1 MSSVIKIE
9 NLTKYYG
16 KVKALS
22 SLNLDVFVWVIYAF
36 IGPNGAG
43 KITTLRIL
51 LGMLNP
57 TEGFVEVLGE
67 IPSQKNIV
75 HLFDNIGYLPGE
87 LATYEKLTGRETIK
101 FFGNL
106 KHVSDWSY
114 IESLIERLDFD
125 STRKT
130 KDLSKGNKQKLGL
143 ILALMNKPKLLV
155 LDEPTSG
162 LDPLMQ
168 QTSIDLLKEI
178 QQNGTTIFLS
188 SHIFSEIDKVAETVG
203 FIKEGELI
211 VEDELDTLKANAVK
225 SLSIEFKHPIPE
237 DLFKGSTNIQIVESK
252 DTSVT
257 INVTGPVDDVIKKIS
272 QFEVVDLLS
281 EEASLEDVFMNYYG
295 SN

>member
-22 SLNLDVFVWVIYAF
+22 SLNLDVDEGEIYAF

-43 KITTLRIL
+43 KSTTIRIL

-57 TEGFVEVLGE
+57 TEGFVEVLGK

-75 HLFDNIGYLPGE
+75 HLFNNIGYLPGE

-168 QTSIDLLKEI
+168 QTAIDLFREM
-178 QQNGTTIFLS
+178 QQNGATIFLS

-211 VEDELDTLKANAVK
+211 VEDDLDTLKANAVK
-225 SLSIEFKHPIPE
+225 SLSIEFKHPIPA
-237 DLFKGSTNIQIVESK
+237 DLFKDSTNIQIVESK

-257 INVTGPVDDVIKKIS
+257 INVTGSVDGVIKKIS

-281 EEASLEDVFMNYYG
+281 EEASLEDLFMNYYG

>member
-1 MSSVIKIE
+1 MIVLQNVSKSYRE
-9 NLTKYYG
+9 GLP
-16 KVKALS
+16 ALRNITLS
-22 SLNLDVFVWVIYAF
+22 IFRDEFVFVT
-36 IGPNGAG
+36 GPNGAG
-43 KITTLRIL
+43 KSTTIRIL

-75 HLFDNIGYLPGE
+75 YLFNNIGYLPGE

-101 FFGNL
+101 FLGNL

-188 SHIFSEIDKVAETVG
+188 SHIFSEIDIVAERVG
-203 FIKEGELI
+203 CIKQGEVI
-211 VEDELDTLKANAVK
+211 VC
-225 SLSIEFKHPIPE
+225 
-237 DLFKGSTNIQIVESK
+237 
-252 DTSVT
+252 
-257 INVTGPVDDVIKKIS
+257 
-272 QFEVVDLLS
+272 LL
-281 EEASLEDVFMNYYG
+281 
-295 SN
+295 

>member
-1 MSSVIKIE
+1 MTVAGLKCFYHSKRIYNHLERNYSSGKKIDISRSADSSESEPCIRFSGISDPKSPLIVPASASAGSVAPINCLFFELLVIADE
-9 NLTKYYG
+9 DD
-16 KVKALS
+16 S
-22 SLNLDVFVWVIYAF
+22 
-36 IGPNGAG
+36 
-43 KITTLRIL
+43 
-51 LGMLNP
+51 
-57 TEGFVEVLGE
+57 
-67 IPSQKNIV
+67 
-75 HLFDNIGYLPGE
+75 
-87 LATYEKLTGRETIK
+87 ETIK

-237 DLFKGSTNIQIVESK
+237 DLFKDSTNIQIVESK

>member
-22 SLNLDVFVWVIYAF
+22 SLNLDVDEGEIYAF

-43 KITTLRIL
+43 KSTTIRIL

-237 DLFKGSTNIQIVESK
+237 DLFKDSTIIQIVESK

-281 EEASLEDVFMNYYG
+281 KEASLEDVFMNYYG

>member
-1 MSSVIKIE
+1 
-9 NLTKYYG
+9 
-16 KVKALS
+16 
-22 SLNLDVFVWVIYAF
+22 
-36 IGPNGAG
+36 
-43 KITTLRIL
+43 
-51 LGMLNP
+51 MLNP

>member
-22 SLNLDVFVWVIYAF
+22 SLNLDVDEGEIYAF

-43 KITTLRIL
+43 KSTTIRIL

-57 TEGFVEVLGE
+57 TEGFVEVLGK

-75 HLFDNIGYLPGE
+75 HLFNNIGYLPGE

-101 FFGNL
+101 FLGNL

-168 QTSIDLLKEI
+168 QTAIDLLKEM

-237 DLFKGSTNIQIVESK
+237 DLFKDSTNIQIVESK

-257 INVTGPVDDVIKKIS
+257 INVTGPVDGVIKKIS

-281 EEASLEDVFMNYYG
+281 EEASLEDLFMNYYG

>member
-22 SLNLDVFVWVIYAF
+22 SLNLDVDEGEIYAF

-43 KITTLRIL
+43 KSTTIRIL

-168 QTSIDLLKEI
+168 QTAIDLLKEI

-237 DLFKGSTNIQIVESK
+237 DLFKDSTNIQIVESK

-257 INVTGPVDDVIKKIS
+257 INVTGPVDGVIKKIS

>member
-22 SLNLDVFVWVIYAF
+22 SLNLDVNEGEIYAF

-43 KITTLRIL
+43 KSTTIRIL

-57 TEGFVEVLGE
+57 TEGFVEVLGK

-75 HLFDNIGYLPGE
+75 YLFNNIGYLPGE

-101 FFGNL
+101 FLGNL

-203 FIKEGELI
+203 FIKQGELI

-237 DLFKGSTNIQIVESK
+237 DLFKDSTNIQIVESK

>member
-22 SLNLDVFVWVIYAF
+22 SLNLDVDEGEIYAF

-43 KITTLRIL
+43 KSTTIRIL

-57 TEGFVEVLGE
+57 TEGFVEVLGK

-75 HLFDNIGYLPGE
+75 HLFNNIGYLPGE

-101 FFGNL
+101 FLGNL

-130 KDLSKGNKQKLGL
+130 KDLSKGHKQKLGL

-168 QTSIDLLKEI
+168 QTAIDLLKEM

-203 FIKEGELI
+203 FIKEGKLI

-237 DLFKGSTNIQIVESK
+237 DLFKDSTNIQIVESK

-257 INVTGPVDDVIKKIS
+257 INVTGPVDGVIKKIS

-281 EEASLEDVFMNYYG
+281 EEASLEDLFMNYYG

>member
-22 SLNLDVFVWVIYAF
+22 SLNLDVDEGEIYAF

-43 KITTLRIL
+43 KSTTIRIL

-57 TEGFVEVLGE
+57 TEGFVEVLGK

-75 HLFDNIGYLPGE
+75 YLFNNIGYLPGE

-101 FFGNL
+101 FLGNL

-203 FIKEGELI
+203 FIKQGELI

-237 DLFKGSTNIQIVESK
+237 DLFKDSTNIQIVESK

>member
-22 SLNLDVFVWVIYAF
+22 SLNLDVDEGEIYAF

-43 KITTLRIL
+43 KSTTIRIL

-57 TEGFVEVLGE
+57 TEGFVEVLGK

-75 HLFDNIGYLPGE
+75 HLFNNIGYLPGE

-101 FFGNL
+101 FLGNL

-130 KDLSKGNKQKLGL
+130 KDLSKGHKQKLGL

-168 QTSIDLLKEI
+168 QTAIDLLKEM

-237 DLFKGSTNIQIVESK
+237 DLFKDSTNIQIVEST

-257 INVTGPVDDVIKKIS
+257 INVTGSVDDVIKKIS

>member
-1 MSSVIKIE
+1 MSSVIRIE

-22 SLNLDVFVWVIYAF
+22 SLNLDVDEGEIYAF

-43 KITTLRIL
+43 KSTTIRIL

-57 TEGFVEVLGE
+57 TEGFVEVLGK
-67 IPSQKNIV
+67 IPSQRNIV
-75 HLFDNIGYLPGE
+75 NLFNNIGYLPGE

-106 KHVSDWSY
+106 KNVADWSY

-125 STRKT
+125 PTRKT

-143 ILALMNKPKLLV
+143 ILALMNKPKLLI
-155 LDEPTSG
+155 LDEPTAG

-168 QTSIDLLKEI
+168 QTAIDLIREM
-178 QQNGTTIFLS
+178 QQNGATTFLS

-211 VEDELDTLKANAVK
+211 VEDDLDTLKANAVK
-225 SLSIEFKHPIPE
+225 SLSIEFKQPIPV
-237 DLFKGSTNIQIVESK
+237 DLFNDSTNIQIVELK
-252 DTSVT
+252 DTNVT
-257 INVTGPVDDVIKKIS
+257 IHVTGSIDAVIKKIS
-272 QFEVVDLLS
+272 QLEVVNLLS

>member
-22 SLNLDVFVWVIYAF
+22 SLNLDVDEGEIYAF

-43 KITTLRIL
+43 KSTTIRIL

-178 QQNGTTIFLS
+178 QQNVTTIFLS

>member
-22 SLNLDVFVWVIYAF
+22 SLNLDVDEVEIYAF

-43 KITTLRIL
+43 KSTTIRIL

>member
-1 MSSVIKIE
+1 MSSVIKIK

-22 SLNLDVFVWVIYAF
+22 SLNLDVDEGEIYAF

-43 KITTLRIL
+43 KSTTIRIL

-57 TEGFVEVLGE
+57 TEGFVEVLGK

-143 ILALMNKPKLLV
+143 ILALMNKPQLLV

-168 QTSIDLLKEI
+168 QTAIDLLKEI

-237 DLFKGSTNIQIVESK
+237 DLFKHSTNIQIVESK

-257 INVTGPVDDVIKKIS
+257 INVTGPVDGVIKKIS